1 MAVSMSHKLGIQHN
15 RFFPRAGGRLET
27 SMGFHEFT
35 LLEYYLGE
43 RVAQLTEEALE
54 IPLEVRMDRVQVRWV
69 PAPFLPIPARDGGV
83 VP

>member
-1 MAVSMSHKLGIQHN
+1 MQHN
-15 RFFPRAGGRLET
+15 RFFPRAGGRLER

-43 RVAQLTEEALE
+43 RVAQLTEAALE
-54 IPLEVRMDRVQVRWV
+54 IPLEVRMDPEPIHWDRV
-69 PAPFLPIPARDGGV
+69 PFLPIPARDGGV